1 MARRPRPLS
10 ATLLLAAGLGA
21 SPAAAALP
29 ESTTALPAAV
39 TASASAATATTPRRE
54 PFEPDQ
60 PRPSPPSRAASSPA
74 PHGPAIDVTDA
85 TDPPRRAGFDSSLVR
100 GLAERIRALGPL
112 APVVFVLLFVLN
124 TVLCLPTSVLAM
136 TGGFLFGP
144 MLGMACVW
152 SGAVAGASAAFGISR
167 RMGRGWI
174 QRRIERHPRL
184 HAVEQAVSEE
194 GWRIVILSRLAPG
207 SPFFLLNFMFG
218 LTRIRFLPYLWST
231 AVSIVP
237 GTFLFVYLGSLGHLA
252 LEERV
257 RTPAEWVLYFAGLAA
272 LVLAISLITRRAQ
285 RLLSRRLDPPP
296 PSMPSADTPSGT
308 KPAPPSG

>member
-1 MARRPRPLS
+1 MARRPRSLS
-10 ATLLLAAGLGA
+10 AALLLAVAAGLGA
-21 SPAAAALP
+21 SPAPAAMP
-29 ESTTALPAAV
+29 ESAPTLPTAASGLL
-39 TASASAATATTPRRE
+39 SASAATPPPLKPVEPNRQAHTIDAAT
-54 PFEPDQ
+54 
-60 PRPSPPSRAASSPA
+60 AAA
-74 PHGPAIDVTDA
+74 
-85 TDPPRRAGFDSSLVR
+85 PPRRAGFDSSLIR
-100 GLAERIRALGPL
+100 GLAERIRALGPM

-144 MLGMACVW
+144 VLGMACVW
-152 SGAVAGASAAFGISR
+152 SGAVVGASAAFGISR

-207 SPFFLLNFMFG
+207 SPFFLLNFVFG

-252 LEERV
+252 LQDRI

-296 PSMPSADTPSGT
+296 PSGPSTDTPSGT